1 MRISLLILGF
11 CLIHLLGLTSTA
23 LSAEGKTGEQI
34 YKQQCARCHGS
45 VGEGTKKYPQPL
57 IGDKSPA
64 GLASVIAKT
73 MPENDPGSCV
83 GEDAK
88 KVAGFIHESFYSP
101 I

>member
-1 MRISLLILGF
+1 MMRISLFLLGF
-11 CLIHLLGLTSTA
+11 SIVLLPGFASIA
-23 LSAEGKTGEQI
+23 ISAEEKTGEQI

-64 GLASVIAKT
+64 GLASIIAKT
-73 MPENDPGSCV
+73 MPENDPGTCV

-88 KVAGFIHESFYSP
+88 KVAGFIHE
-101 I
+101 